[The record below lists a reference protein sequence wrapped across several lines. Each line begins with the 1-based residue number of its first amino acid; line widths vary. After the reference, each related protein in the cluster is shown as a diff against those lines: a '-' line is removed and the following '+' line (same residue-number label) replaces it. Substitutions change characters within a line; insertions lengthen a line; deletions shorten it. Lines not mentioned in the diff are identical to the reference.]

1 VPSVCS
7 ILTACAPAYQS
18 AITHNRLKLCCFTAA
33 EDGQPKIEWPE
44 LQGKTA
50 DEAKAVLEKEA
61 PGFKIQVIG
70 PDMMA
75 TAEYRCERIRIWLN
89 KQQRV
94 SQPPRVG

>member
-1 VPSVCS
+1 MLSSC
-7 ILTACAPAYQS
+7 
-18 AITHNRLKLCCFTAA
+18 AA
-33 EDGQPKIEWPE
+33 EAGEPKFEWPE

-50 DEAKAVLEKEA
+50 DEAKAVLDKEA

-75 TAEYRCERIRIWLN
+75 TADYRCERIRIWLG
-89 KQQRV
+89 KDRKV

>member
-1 VPSVCS
+1 M
-7 ILTACAPAYQS
+7 
-18 AITHNRLKLCCFTAA
+18 THNCLKLSCCFAAA
-33 EDGQPKIEWPE
+33 EDGEPKIEWPE

-50 DEAKAVLEKEA
+50 DEAKAGLEKDA
-61 PGFKIQVIG
+61 PRFKIQVIG

-75 TAEYRCERIRIWLN
+75 TADYRCERIRIWLN